1 MTHFNILIVGAG
13 HAGSQVAIAL
23 RQLGFEG
30 SIGIVGDEADLPYER
45 PPLSKDYLQGEK
57 DFERIMI
64 RPARFWDE
72 QRIELLTGRRVTRVL
87 PDAHSV
93 LSEDGE
99 RHGYDH
105 LICATGGAPRRL
117 TCPGSNLEGV
127 HYIRSRADVDRLLG
141 ELPRARRVA
150 VIGGGY
156 IGLEAAASL
165 RKMGKDVVLLEALD
179 RVLARVAGETLSRFV
194 EAEHR
199 GHGVDVRLGV
209 VVRQLEAA
217 GPRVG
222 AVSLDEGTRI
232 PADLVSAGIGIVP
245 AVQALL
251 EAGAEGGNGV
261 VVDGQ
266 CRTSLADVFAI
277 GDCACHHN
285 RFADDASVRLESVQ
299 NAVDQANVVART
311 LMNQEARYESLPW
324 FRSNQYDLKLQTA
337 GLALGYDRTRVRGE
351 PSARAFSIEYFKGD
365 RLIAVDCVNA
375 PRDYVAARKKLTEQ
389 FSSGLALPA

>member
-30 SIGIVGDEADLPYER
+30 SIGIIGEESDLPYER

-57 DFERIMI
+57 SFDRIMI
-64 RPARFWDE
+64 RPDRFWTE
-72 QRIELLTGRRVTRVL
+72 QRIRILTGLRVTRVL
-87 PDAHSV
+87 PDEHAV
-93 LSEDGE
+93 LTEDGE

-105 LICATGGAPRRL
+105 LIWATGGAPRRL
-117 TCPGSNLEGV
+117 SCSGGELEGV
-127 HYIRSRADVDRLLG
+127 HYIRSREDVDCLLS
-141 ELPRARRVA
+141 ELPRTQRVV

-165 RKMGKDVVLLEALD
+165 RKMGKQVVLLEALE
-179 RVLARVAGETLSRFV
+179 RVLARVAGEALSRFV
-194 EAEHR
+194 EDEHR
-199 GHGVDVRLGV
+199 EHGVDLRLGV
-209 VVRQLEAA
+209 AVRQLEAA
-217 GPRVG
+217 GTRVAG
-222 AVSLDEGTRI
+222 VTLSDGTCI
-232 PADLVSAGIGIVP
+232 QADLVIVGIGIVP

-251 EAGAEGGNGV
+251 EAGAKGGNGV
-261 VVDGQ
+261 DVDGQ

-324 FRSNQYDLKLQTA
+324 FWSNQYDLKLQTA
-337 GLALGYDRTRVRGE
+337 GLALGYDRTGVRGE
-351 PSARAFSIEYFKGD
+351 PSSRSFSIEYFKGD